1 MKKVIV
7 ITGASAGMGKDAA
20 LALIKKGHTVYTL
33 ARSMDKMEEI
43 QKVGGHP
50 IQLDITNEQ
59 QIKSAVDTIIQK
71 EGRIDVLWNNAG
83 YGLYGAVED
92 VPITEARHQ
101 FEVNLFGLAA
111 ITQLVLPHMRKNKSG
126 TIINTSSM
134 GGRIYMPL
142 GAWYHASKHALEG
155 WSDSLRVDLRPFG
168 INVVVLQPGAIATE
182 WGGIMTDN
190 LSTYSGKGAYS
201 DTAKKLTASMQNM
214 NSKNMMSPTSVITKT
229 ILKIIESKKPKTRYV
244 VGAMAKPMM
253 WMRKHLGDTM
263 FDKIL
268 MSQLK

>member
-33 ARSMDKMEEI
+33 ARRMDKMDEI

-134 GGRIYMPL
+134 GGRI
-142 GAWYHASKHALEG
+142 
-155 WSDSLRVDLRPFG
+155 
-168 INVVVLQPGAIATE
+168 
-182 WGGIMTDN
+182 
-190 LSTYSGKGAYS
+190 
-201 DTAKKLTASMQNM
+201 
-214 NSKNMMSPTSVITKT
+214 
-229 ILKIIESKKPKTRYV
+229 
-244 VGAMAKPMM
+244 
-253 WMRKHLGDTM
+253 
-263 FDKIL
+263 
-268 MSQLK
+268 

>member
-33 ARSMDKMEEI
+33 ARRMDKMDEI

-92 VPITEARHQ
+92 VPIIEARHQ
-101 FEVNLFGLAA
+101 FECCHCLHQHTKNL
-111 ITQLVLPHMRKNKSG
+111 
-126 TIINTSSM
+126 
-134 GGRIYMPL
+134 
-142 GAWYHASKHALEG
+142 
-155 WSDSLRVDLRPFG
+155 
-168 INVVVLQPGAIATE
+168 
-182 WGGIMTDN
+182 
-190 LSTYSGKGAYS
+190 
-201 DTAKKLTASMQNM
+201 
-214 NSKNMMSPTSVITKT
+214 
-229 ILKIIESKKPKTRYV
+229 
-244 VGAMAKPMM
+244 
-253 WMRKHLGDTM
+253 
-263 FDKIL
+263 
-268 MSQLK
+268 